1 MRKKTMNSDV
11 DERLERLETA
21 VAHLEKL
28 CEELNRVVIE
38 QGKALRRLQARQ
50 QQLSET
56 VEQAELERIKATNP
70 KPPHYQ

>member
-1 MRKKTMNSDV
+1 MKSNL
-11 DERLERLETA
+11 DERLERVETA
-21 VAHLEKL
+21 IAHLEKL

-38 QGKALRRLQARQ
+38 QGKVIRRIQARQ

-56 VEQAELERIKATNP
+56 VEQAELERIKSTNP

>member
-1 MRKKTMNSDV
+1 MNSNL
-11 DERLERLETA
+11 DERLERMETA
-21 VAHLEKL
+21 IAHLEKL

-38 QGKALRRLQARQ
+38 QGKVIRRLQARQ

-56 VEQAELERIKATNP
+56 VEQTELERIKSTNP

>member
-1 MRKKTMNSDV
+1 MNSDLE
-11 DERLERLETA
+11 ERLERMETA
-21 VAHLEKL
+21 IAHLEKL

-38 QGKALRRLQARQ
+38 QGKALRRLQTRQ

>member
-1 MRKKTMNSDV
+1 MNPNPNP
-11 DERLERLETA
+11 DERLERVESAIT
-21 VAHLEKL
+21 HLEKL

-38 QGKALRRLQARQ
+38 QGKVLRRLQARQ

-56 VEQAELERIKATNP
+56 VEQSELDRIKSTNP

>member
-1 MRKKTMNSDV
+1 MNPNPNP
-11 DERLERLETA
+11 DERLEQVESA
-21 VAHLEKL
+21 IAHLEKL

-38 QGKALRRLQARQ
+38 QGKVLRRLQARQ

-56 VEQAELERIKATNP
+56 VEQTELDRIKSTNP

>member
-1 MRKKTMNSDV
+1 MDQNLED
-11 DERLERLETA
+11 RLERMESA
-21 VAHLEKL
+21 IAHLEKL

-38 QGKALRRLQARQ
+38 QGKTLRKLQTRQ

>member
-1 MRKKTMNSDV
+1 MNPNANP
-11 DERLERLETA
+11 DERLEQVESA
-21 VAHLEKL
+21 IAHLEKL

-38 QGKALRRLQARQ
+38 QGKVLRRLQARQ

-56 VEQAELERIKATNP
+56 VEQTELDRIKSTNP